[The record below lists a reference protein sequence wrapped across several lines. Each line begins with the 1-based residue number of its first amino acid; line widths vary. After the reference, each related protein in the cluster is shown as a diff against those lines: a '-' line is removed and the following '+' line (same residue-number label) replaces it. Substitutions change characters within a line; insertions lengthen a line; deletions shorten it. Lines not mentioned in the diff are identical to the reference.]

1 MAADRLT
8 WLGHATVLLELGG
21 ARFVTDPVLR
31 ARVAHLRREA
41 PRPGPVGRLDG
52 VLISHGHHDHLDLR
66 SLRRL
71 DRSAPVLAPP
81 DSGWALRLGGHLVRT
96 VTPGDEVELAGV
108 RVRAVGAA
116 HDGRRVPVGQATS
129 AVGFV
134 AAGVYFAGDTEPF
147 PEMAELAG
155 SLDVALIPV
164 AGWGPKV
171 GPGHMDPREAAEA
184 LAMLRPAMAVPI
196 HWGTY
201 RRIGH
206 RGTGDPAREFV
217 AHAAELAPDVRIV
230 VLQPGGSVEIT
241 RAV

>member
-31 ARVAHLRREA
+31 ARVAHLRREV
-41 PRPGPVGRLDG
+41 PRPGPIGRLDG

-155 SLDVALIPV
+155 SLDVALIPSR
-164 AGWGPKV
+164 AG
-171 GPGHMDPREAAEA
+171 DPRSAGPHGPARGGRGARDAAA
-184 LAMLRPAMAVPI
+184 RDGRADPLGHLPPDRAPR
-196 HWGTY
+196 H
-201 RRIGH
+201 RR
-206 RGTGDPAREFV
+206 PAREFV
-217 AHAAELAPDVRIV
+217 AHAAGSRRTCAIV
-230 VLQPGGSVEIT
+230 VLQPGGSFEIT

>member
-31 ARVAHLRREA
+31 ARVAHLRREV
-41 PRPGPVGRLDG
+41 PRPGPLGRLDG

-81 DSGWALRLGGHLVRT
+81 DSGWALRLGGHLGRT
-96 VTPGDEVELAGV
+96 GTPGDRGALAGG
-108 RVRAVGAA
+108 RGRGGGGP
-116 HDGRRVPVGQATS
+116 HDGRRVPVGRVPS

-134 AAGVYFAGDTEPF
+134 AASVYFAGDTEPF

-155 SLDVALIPV
+155 SLDAALLPV
-164 AGWGPKV
+164 SGWGPKV
-171 GPGHMDPREAAEA
+171 GPGHMDPRAAAEA
-184 LAMLRPAMAVPI
+184 LALLRPGLAIPI

-201 RRIGH
+201 HRIGH
-206 RGTGDPAREFV
+206 RSSGDPAREFGE
-217 AHAAELAPDVRIV
+217 HAARVAPDVRIV
-230 VLQPGGSVEIT
+230 VLAPGDEVEIT